1 MEDFAIKRSYL
12 NHLKKISA
20 IKNGHVKS
28 DVSLG
33 KSRLSPM
40 NLNPVKENLS
50 NISNTLSKFNL
61 SRRNKLSS
69 SSRNKSTEQIM
80 RSFNL

>member
-12 NHLKKISA
+12 NHLKQISA

-28 DVSLG
+28 DVTLT

-40 NLNPVKENLS
+40 NTNPPK
-50 NISNTLSKFNL
+50 
-61 SRRNKLSS
+61 
-69 SSRNKSTEQIM
+69 
-80 RSFNL
+80 